1 MSLDAFLSIA
11 PSPYD
16 HVSSKYRNR
25 RYKVTRPFCPFS
37 PQAFK
42 ALLAT
47 SPISSTIPLNL
58 ITPLIQ
64 IQPQRRP
71 RPDSLLR
78 ITRRQRNPAKCS
90 DSAAHDSSVRTFLSL
105 RSASISPT
113 STAIPT
119 HRHLMPAS
127 GRPPRT
133 ATSGSLQQQRPD
145 DPPNARQSRRPRR

>member
-16 HVSSKYRNR
+16 HVSPKYRNR

-78 ITRRQRNPAKCS
+78 ITRRQRN
-90 DSAAHDSSVRTFLSL
+90 VRTFLSL